1 MCNIDTL
8 MSCMFTT
15 ENLWQ
20 LVVEHRASL
29 LGLRKLELQEVVDF
43 DGDVR
48 QDVGRVDEL
57 HHTLLHLNSA
67 VAVLLWD
74 NVAAR
79 DAKLFN
85 PWTERELR
93 RLNWSKHVCLVV
105 LIGAHL
111 ATENGACLIA
121 DCP

>member
-1 MCNIDTL
+1 

-85 PWTERELR
+85 PRTE
-93 RLNWSKHVCLVV
+93 
-105 LIGAHL
+105 G
-111 ATENGACLIA
+111 
-121 DCP
+121 